1 MLRELYRHVECVDDP
16 TQDQEKLHRHRTPSA
31 ITLQQQQFLHGDWFP
46 AVLGVG
52 RA

>member
-1 MLRELYRHVECVDDP
+1 MLRELYRHVKCVDDP
-16 TQDQEKLHRHRTPSA
+16 AQDKLHRTPSA